1 LSSHPAV
8 LSTFANQFGAD
19 YATDVAY
26 NPITGALLW
35 GPKNQT
41 LTNFDDIGIVAAG
54 EGVYVRHDKDKN
66 QAIGYSLTNGQRL
79 WGPTQLVGNALSYL
93 FGSSAIAYGRYYI
106 WDIGGYV
113 NAVNLTSGK
122 LDWTYTRGS
131 AGYNTPYGVYPLW
144 VFGVQSIADGML
156 FLSEGRCYDPPL
168 FPGGEKLA
176 INCTDGSLVWEISG
190 AFQRD
195 VSPIADGELLGWNG
209 YDGQIYAFGQGPT
222 KTTVTA
228 PAVGVTTS
236 TPVTITGTVTDIST
250 GSQQEAVAVNFPNGL
265 PCVSDASMTPWMEY
279 VYEQQPRPSNTT
291 GVQVSL
297 DAIDPNNN
305 FIHLGTA
312 TSDTSGTFGYAWTP
326 PDVPGKY
333 TIIATFAGSESY
345 YSSYAETYAVVSEA
359 PPATP
364 TPTPAAPLPPIETY
378 FIVATVAIIIA
389 IAIVGILLLR
399 KRP

>member
-1 LSSHPAV
+1 
-8 LSTFANQFGAD
+8 LST
-19 YATDVAY
+19 
-26 NPITGALLW
+26 
-35 GPKNQT
+35 
-41 LTNFDDIGIVAAG
+41 
-54 EGVYVRHDKDKN
+54 
-66 QAIGYSLTNGQRL
+66 
-79 WGPTQLVGNALSYL
+79 L

-113 NAVNLTSGK
+113 NAINLTTGK

-195 VSPIADGELLGWNG
+195 VSPIADGEMLGWNG
-209 YDGQIYAFGQGPT
+209 YDGQIYGFGTGPS

-228 PAVGVTTS
+228 PAVGVTVS
-236 TPVTITGTVTDIST
+236 TPIMITGTVMDASA
-250 GSQQEAVAVNFPNGL
+250 GSQQEAVAANFPNGL

-291 GVQVSL
+291 GVEVTL

-305 FIHLGTA
+305 FVHLGTA

-345 YSSYAETYAVVSEA
+345 YSSYAETYTFVSEA
-359 PPATP
+359 PATP
-364 TPTPAAPLPPIETY
+364 TPAPSAQPLPPIETY

-389 IAIVGILLLR
+389 IAIVGILLLLLLR